1 MENQTEEATGE
12 DMETGFMEGIV
23 GVTIAYSVLQVDLNS
38 ISVFMHLYPY
48 NPCTNS

>member
-23 GVTIAYSVLQVDLNS
+23 GVTFAYSVLQIDLNS
-38 ISVFMHLYPY
+38 IPVFMHLYQY
-48 NPCTNS
+48 NPYTTS